1 MIMILGITFKHSTL
15 FLFLQNL
22 EGYSNDAVA
31 KVGLWHI
38 LSTLVEQEKQEMTT
52 ATNDRFSV
60 LLEFVMTYE
69 L

>member
-1 MIMILGITFKHSTL
+1 MIMILGITFKHTHYFFSYK
-15 FLFLQNL
+15 NL